1 MTQTPDPTASAATA
15 TPAHLPD
22 PDIQLPNVQLPNIQ
36 LYDTMQ
42 RQKVP
47 FVPATPGHVGFY
59 LCGPTVYS
67 DAHLGHAKANVAF
80 DVVRRTFEH
89 FGYRVRFVSNITDV
103 GHLQNDA
110 DDGEDKLQARAR
122 LEQLEPMEV
131 ADKYFWSFAD
141 DMRALNV
148 RRPSVNPRATG
159 HIPEQ
164 IELIEEL
171 IRRGHAYESQGSVYF
186 DVYSWPEYGKL
197 SGRRLEEQAEG
208 TREAVREEKRDPR
221 DFALWKKAEPSH
233 LMRWESP
240 WSLGFPGWHIE
251 CSAMSLKYLG
261 EGFDIH
267 GGGLDLQFPH
277 HEAEIAQAEAA
288 GHPFARYWMHN
299 NMLTING
306 EKMSKSK
313 GNFTTIHDILQRY
326 DPMVVRF
333 LLVSSHYRT
342 NTEMNEDAFASAQSG
357 YARLTGTLAE
367 VERRLRDAPEGQDAE
382 LEQKIAGHVQAFEDA
397 MRDDFSTPKAVA
409 ELFGLSSDLNAA
421 LAAGPVPRGALE
433 QARDAFRSLGGDVLG
448 LFAAG
453 SAAEAAGQDDAELVD
468 ALMELVLQARQN
480 YRLNKQY
487 AEADQLRGTLSEAG
501 ITIEDTKDGA
511 RWKR

>member
-1 MTQTPDPTASAATA
+1 MTPSETPQ
-15 TPAHLPD
+15 PD
-22 PDIQLPNVQLPNIQ
+22 SQIV

-47 FVPATPGHVGFY
+47 FVPSVPGRVGMY

-67 DAHLGHAKANVAF
+67 DAHLGHAKKEVAF
-80 DVVRRTFEH
+80 DVIRRALLH
-89 FGYRVRFVSNITDV
+89 FGYTVRYVTNVTDV

-110 DDGEDKLQARAR
+110 DEGEDKLQARAR

-131 ADKYFWSFAD
+131 ADKYFWSIAR
-141 DMRALNV
+141 DMDALNV
-148 RRPSVNPRATG
+148 LKPSINPRATG

-171 IRRGHAYESQGSVYF
+171 IRRGHAYESNGSVYF
-186 DVYSWPEYGKL
+186 DVRSWPEYGKL
-197 SGRRLEEQAEG
+197 SGRRLDDQEEG

-221 DFALWKKAEPSH
+221 DFALWKRAEPGH

-240 WSLGFPGWHIE
+240 WGVGFPGWHIE

-299 NMLTING
+299 NMVTVGG

-313 GNFTTIHDILQRY
+313 GNFTTLKDLLAVH
-326 DPMVVRF
+326 DPMVIRF
-333 LLVSSHYRT
+333 LLVSSHYRSV
-342 NTEMNEDAFASAQSG
+342 TEFSEAAFESARSG
-357 YARLTGTLAE
+357 YRRLTEALHE
-367 VERRLRDAPEGQDAE
+367 VERRLPTAPGRDDPA
-382 LEQKIAGHVQAFEDA
+382 LRQKIAGHVQAFEAA
-397 MRDDFSTPKAVA
+397 MRDDFNTPKAIA
-409 ELFGLSSDLNAA
+409 ALFGLTTDVNAA
-421 LAAGPVPRGALE
+421 LNAGEVGREALE
-433 QARDAFRSLGGDVLG
+433 AARTAYRTLGGEVLG
-448 LFAAG
+448 LFAEG
-453 SAAEAAGQDDAELVD
+453 AAEREDDTEVVS
-468 ALMELVLQARQN
+468 ALMDLVLRARQH

-487 AEADQLRGTLSEAG
+487 AQADELRDTLAAVG
-501 ITIEDTKDGA
+501 VTVEDTKEGP
-511 RWKR
+511 RWRR